1 MKKVLLYFILLMA
14 IVLAVTVAYV
24 SISGLLTVFSG
35 AGVIGLIFF
44 SAIEISKIVATSA
57 IHTYGKKIGWVYNAL
72 LSLGIIIAMGITS
85 MGVYG
90 FLSSGYE
97 KNSAKS
103 DNVTRKIT
111 LIDDQIKLKEKSRE
125 SVNTQLLQTQNS
137 ITQLRTALGNNTQSR
152 VDRKGNV
159 ITTSSAANRK
169 AFESQLKLATES
181 EQRLSKDLSVID
193 STINVLSEEKLT
205 IESEEATTNE
215 LGPLK
220 YLSEITGSSMDNVM
234 KWFILLLIF
243 IGDPMAIL
251 MIIIFNKIINEESSE
266 GTTEGLN
273 EVVTEGVNDAVIDTV
288 NDAVTDAVIE
298 EPVQELI
305 EEEPMVE
312 ELIQETEE
320 EPIIESDE
328 EKKSP
333 ERVIRVEDLP
343 ERSNRGF
350 SVNIPERKQSNLVER
365 IGSNKEIRDENPNT
379 VFFKRRK

>member
-1 MKKVLLYFILLMA
+1 MS
-14 IVLAVTVAYV
+14 IVLATTVAYV

-35 AGVIGLIFF
+35 AGFIGLIFF

-57 IHTYGKKIGWVYNAL
+57 IHTYGKKIGWVYNSL

-103 DNVTRKIT
+103 DNVNRKIQ
-111 LIDDQIKLKEKSRE
+111 LIDNQVKLKEKSRE
-125 SVNTQLLQTQNS
+125 SVNTQLLQVQNS

-159 ITTSSAANRK
+159 ITTSSVGNRK
-169 AFESQLKLATES
+169 SFESQLKIATES
-181 EQRLSKDLSVID
+181 EQRLSKDLSSID

-205 IESEEATTNE
+205 IESKEATTNE

-251 MIIIFNKIINEESSE
+251 MIIIFNKIINEESNE
-266 GTTEGLN
+266 GITDGVNEEPIEESN
-273 EVVTEGVNDAVIDTV
+273 EVVTDGVNEEP
-288 NDAVTDAVIE
+288 IE
-298 EPVQELI
+298 ESNEELI
-305 EEEPMVE
+305 EEVD
-312 ELIQETEE
+312 E
-320 EPIIESDE
+320 EPIVELIENDE
-328 EKKSP
+328 PTKEEDLKSI

-350 SVNIPERKQSNLVER
+350 SVNIPDRKQSNLVER
-365 IGSNKEIRDENPNT
+365 IGSNKEIREDNPSK
-379 VFFKRRK
+379 VFFKKRL